1 MDLRPSFDAALDAF
15 SLPATVTPP
24 GGPAVTTKAIWL
36 PSKAVEV
43 PSGVDIR
50 HAEERRVMAL
60 PRADVPQILKGTI
73 VNVAEYDGAALSNWM
88 IDPTFRNDPTLT
100 ADPTHWKVLVYPA

>member
-1 MDLRPSFDAALDAF
+1 MDLRPSFSAVLDAF
-15 SLPATVTPP
+15 SQPATVTPP
-24 GGPAVTTKAIWL
+24 GGPAVSTKAVWL

-50 HAEERRVMAL
+50 HAESRRILAL
-60 PRADVPQILKGTI
+60 PKADVPQIPKGTI
-73 VNVAEYDGAALSNWM
+73 VHVAEADGQAAVNWM

-100 ADPTHWKVLVYPA
+100 ADVDHWKVLVYPA